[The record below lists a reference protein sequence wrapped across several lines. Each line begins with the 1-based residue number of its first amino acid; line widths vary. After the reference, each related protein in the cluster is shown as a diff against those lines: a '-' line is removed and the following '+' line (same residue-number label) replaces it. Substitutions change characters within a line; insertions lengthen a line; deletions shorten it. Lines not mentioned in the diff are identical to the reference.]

1 MSVLPKERM
10 GEVVPVSFGGNRSA
24 PTTSTWRVGE
34 PSPTPTENVVSAHD
48 GMRAPQH
55 NPNMEANPSIAERS
69 DGISKETY
77 SEPVNTHE
85 PPVFEIPEDI
95 LRAFYEEAVAVGL
108 EDGKGQV
115 FAELTVLQ
123 ERYAAAL
130 EKLRI
135 AGEQLAAQNQT
146 QIIQLSCLIAEK
158 IVRSH
163 LKLNP
168 NDLLSMI
175 QEAIQS
181 QEAVG
186 TVNLFCSTGDYE
198 FLDERL
204 GASHQAEGT
213 LLTVHVK
220 VDEALEYGDFRL
232 ETNIG
237 SVDGSVADRVS
248 QVGETI
254 GGIDGV

>member
-34 PSPTPTENVVSAHD
+34 SSPTPIENVASTND
-48 GMRAPQH
+48 GGLEPKH
-55 NPNMEANPSIAERS
+55 HSNMEASTQPGSSS
-69 DGISKETY
+69 DEIPQETY
-77 SEPVNTHE
+77 REPVNTGE

-181 QEAVG
+181 QETVG
-186 TVNLFCSTGDYE
+186 TVNLFCSSGDYE

-213 LLTVHVK
+213 LVTVHVK
-220 VDEALEYGDFRL
+220 VDQALEYGDFRL

-237 SVDGSVADRVS
+237 SVDGSIADQVS
-248 QVGETI
+248 QVGAAV
-254 GGIDGV
+254 GGVDGV